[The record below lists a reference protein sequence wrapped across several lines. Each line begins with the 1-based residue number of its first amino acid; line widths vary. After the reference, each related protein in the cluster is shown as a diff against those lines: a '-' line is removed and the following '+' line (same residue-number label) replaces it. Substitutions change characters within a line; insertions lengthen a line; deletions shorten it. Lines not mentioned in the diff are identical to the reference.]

1 MNPPS
6 FMGSSTTEDP
16 KNLVEELKKG
26 FDVIHVVDDERFK
39 LAAYQL
45 KNVARTWFD
54 QLRRAEMRM
63 HHIRVRPILK
73 RLFGA
78 FLFFRIERG

>member
-1 MNPPS
+1 MMNPPS

-16 KNLVEELKKG
+16 KNLVEEFKKG

-54 QLRRAEMRM
+54 Q
-63 HHIRVRPILK
+63 
-73 RLFGA
+73 
-78 FLFFRIERG
+78 

>member
-16 KNLVEELKKG
+16 KNIVEELKKG

-45 KNVARTWFD
+45 KNVARTLFD
-54 QLRRAEMRM
+54 HWKE
-63 HHIRVRPILK
+63 
-73 RLFGA
+73 G
-78 FLFFRIERG
+78 